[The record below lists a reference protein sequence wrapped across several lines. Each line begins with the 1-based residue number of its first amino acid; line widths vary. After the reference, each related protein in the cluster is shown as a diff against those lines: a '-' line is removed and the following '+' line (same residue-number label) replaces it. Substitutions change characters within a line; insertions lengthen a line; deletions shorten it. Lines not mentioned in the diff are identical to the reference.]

1 MSGIE
6 DFIGTMRSGD
16 DSSIDQ
22 WSVANRKSIIAKLRK
37 KSLITGWYRTYRIFR
52 EVGVDS
58 RFGW

>member
-22 WSVANRKSIIAKLRK
+22 CSVANRKSTIANLRNKSHNRVIQDIEFLGKL
-37 KSLITGWYRTYRIFR
+37 
-52 EVGVDS
+52 E
-58 RFGW
+58 